1 MRINEEFAVARKS
14 EIRTYKPKY
23 FIVSEGSCSEPQYF
37 AGLNNSIISENVTII
52 NILRDYATIR
62 NSHPNFI
69 AKMVQ
74 EFLINATADEIT
86 VLELKNRI
94 DNFIREN
101 HYDIDINDIYEK
113 LILIYKSE
121 KYRIQKKDL
130 DHLFLQIF
138 KSDIYQD
145 LARNF
150 SMYFEMQDVTYSST
164 TDKLNIVIDRDKQ
177 NFKEFQYDELVRFCK
192 ENHVHLYVSNPNFE
206 FWLMLHFPEV
216 EVDDTSEMLENR
228 YVSSSRRYLEKRLH
242 DICKYKKSKLNFKC
256 FEPYVQE
263 AIVREKKY
271 AEDLDSLKNELG
283 SNVGILIDDM
293 LHHS

>member
-1 MRINEEFAVARKS
+1 MNQKQEKGIKG
-14 EIRTYKPKY
+14 EIEATKYLKRHGYK
-23 FIVSEGSCSEPQYF
+23 
-37 AGLNNSIISENVTII
+37 IICKNFRCMKGEIDII
-52 NILRDYATIR
+52 AYNKENILFVEVKTRTSTKYGEA
-62 NSHPNFI
+62 
-69 AKMVQ
+69 
-74 EFLINATADEIT
+74 
-86 VLELKNRI
+86 
-94 DNFIREN
+94 RE
-101 HYDIDINDIYEK
+101 
-113 LILIYKSE
+113 
-121 KYRIQKKDL
+121 
-130 DHLFLQIF
+130 
-138 KSDIYQD
+138 
-145 LARNF
+145 A
-150 SMYFEMQDVTYSST
+150 
-164 TDKLNIVIDRDKQ
+164 IDRDKQ